1 MNERSFDARISAW
14 LIDEAPDELPDR
26 VLRATFDQT
35 RGSRQHRALLG
46 LGRVPRVLRQRWLLV
61 AVGLLAFLAATLL
74 AVGSRVVPAPL
85 VIGRN
90 GLIAY
95 DKDWH
100 IFSQAADG
108 SGRTQLTDRT
118 NDFWPEWSP
127 DGAKVAFYRSPDTS
141 DAFGDLSVW
150 VMKADGSGAVNVT
163 GDMTLKIKDRW
174 RLAWSPGST
183 ELAFAST
190 LDLAPAVYVARADGS
205 AVRQIIDPSHVASAP
220 AWSPDGKT
228 LAVRAGRSGD
238 ERGIYL
244 VGSDGSGLRKLTIQ
258 THQFNDY
265 SVPAWSPD
273 GAKLLFYSG
282 FSGAQDVWIIGSD
295 GRDEHQL
302 MDTPFPLDEIWPAWS
317 PDGSRIA
324 YLRLDHAA
332 SSGTVFVMNAD
343 GSQPHPVSPPTADG
357 PVEWSPDGTR
367 VMARLCPTATPDC
380 GSEDIWNIVA
390 LDPAR
395 IAEPQILSSDRGIGL
410 LSWQR
415 LPP

>member
-1 MNERSFDARISAW
+1 MNDRSFDARITAW
-14 LIDEAPDELPDR
+14 LIDEAPDQLPDR
-26 VLRATFDQT
+26 VLRATFEQT
-35 RGSRQHRALLG
+35 RGRRQHGG
-46 LGRVPRVLRQRWLLV
+46 LAGFRRVPRVLRRRWLLV
-61 AVGLLAFLAATLL
+61 AIALLALLAGTLL
-74 AVGSRVVPAPL
+74 VVGSRRAPPL
-85 VIGRN
+85 LTIGRN
-90 GLIAY
+90 GVIAY

-100 IFSQAADG
+100 IFTQAADG

-141 DAFGDLSVW
+141 DAFRDLSVW
-150 VMKADGSGAVNVT
+150 VMKADGSGAVNVIGNT
-163 GDMTLKIKDRW
+163 TLNIEDGW

-190 LDLAPAVYVARADGS
+190 LDLASVVYVARADGS
-205 AVRQIIDPSHVASAP
+205 AVRQIMHPSHAISAP

-228 LAVRAGRSGD
+228 LAVRAGRYSD

-244 VGSDGSGLRKLTIQ
+244 VGSDGSGLRKLTTQ
-258 THQFNDY
+258 THQFNGY

-282 FSGAQDVWIIGSD
+282 SSGAQDVWIIGSD

-332 SSGTVFVMNAD
+332 GSGTVFVMNAD

-367 VMARLCPTATPDC
+367 VMARLCPAATPGC
-380 GSEDIWNIVA
+380 GSDDIWNIVA
-390 LDPAR
+390 LDPGR